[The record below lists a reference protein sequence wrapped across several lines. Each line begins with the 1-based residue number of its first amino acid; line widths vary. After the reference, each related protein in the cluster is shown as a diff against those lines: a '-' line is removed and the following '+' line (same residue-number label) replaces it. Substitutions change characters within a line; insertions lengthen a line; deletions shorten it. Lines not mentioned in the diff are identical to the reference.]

1 MLSEK
6 NIVVTIGNYGAV
18 IALHSGSKI
27 EEHEF
32 LDDFNDNA
40 RTQISRICLANKK
53 TPIYV
58 LLDTVDQS
66 YKKKI
71 YPSVKRSDLNRI
83 VKRDLATEGDSTV
96 LKGYMVMNAKRPA
109 AAKNSKQ
116 PGSNRWEC
124 LFISSSDSELINKWI
139 DYLLELPN
147 HLVGIYM
154 SPIETFSF
162 FQGLQ
167 ANVKAKSKAKN
178 KRNDLYCVVLQNQVS
193 GIRQIVF
200 SSQGIV
206 FTRVVN
212 YDFSQPD
219 FLEKYEHDLYSTF
232 EYLKRIF
239 PNLTMAEMDI
249 VNIFS
254 EKVVSM
260 LSNIHN
266 PELNFTNYT
275 PFEAAS
281 KAGFNSTIEPDS
293 EFCDFL
299 ISKAFSKKKKI
310 LKFIT
315 PKIAVLEKYFLTI
328 KSSYYLNLILIV
340 AIVGV
345 SVATLFAKDKI
356 AESIQ
361 SAETSRY
368 VISEELA
375 KLKKLAFDGGK
386 VNDEDQVIVA
396 ERVID
401 FGKIEESLS
410 LKGKDFFDYY
420 ISFKFLHDLEAKVG
434 SYSYS
439 NNFNSKFPSPAVVPQ
454 ISISGKISNKSG
466 DIDDLFKV
474 FDSLIGSTKK
484 EFSKSQIKYEE
495 LPKTLDF
502 NVKYYNY
509 PFSFNIT
516 DAPSL
521 GDTNQ
526 GSPDI

>member
-27 EEHEF
+27 EEREF

-40 RTQISRICLANKK
+40 RTQISKICLANKK
-53 TPIYV
+53 SQIFV
-58 LLDTVDQS
+58 LLDTLDQS

-71 YPSVKRSDLNRI
+71 YPSVRRGDLNRI
-83 VKRDLATEGDSTV
+83 VKRDLATEGDGTI
-96 LKGYMVMNAKRPA
+96 LKGFMVMNAKKPTYS
-109 AAKNSKQ
+109 KTSKQ
-116 PGSNRWEC
+116 QGSNRWEC
-124 LFISSSDSELINKWI
+124 LFVSSSDSELINKWI

-167 ANVKAKSKAKN
+167 PNIKIQSKTKN
-178 KRNDLYCVVLQNQVS
+178 KRNDLYCVILQNQVS

-239 PNLTMAEMDI
+239 PNLSMAEMDI

-254 EKVVSM
+254 EKVLST
-260 LSNIHN
+260 LSNLQN

-275 PFEAAS
+275 PFEAANKS
-281 KAGFNSTIEPDS
+281 GFSSAIEPES

-310 LKFIT
+310 LKFTT
-315 PKIAVLEKYFLTI
+315 PKISILEKYFFI
-328 KSSYYLNLILIV
+328 IRSSYYLNLILIV
-340 AIVGV
+340 AIIGV
-345 SVATLFAKDKI
+345 SVATLYAKDKI

-361 SAETSRY
+361 SAETAKY
-368 VISEELA
+368 VVSEELA

-386 VNDEDQVIVA
+386 VNDQDQIISA

-401 FGKIEESLS
+401 FGKVEETLG

-420 ISFKFLHDLEAKVG
+420 VSFKFLHDLEAKVG

-439 NNFNSKFPSPAVVPQ
+439 TNFNGKFPNSVTVPQ

-484 EFSKSQIKYEE
+484 NFSKSQVKYEE
-495 LPKTLDF
+495 LPRTLDF

-516 DAPSL
+516 DVPSL
-521 GDTNQ
+521 GDVNQ
-526 GSPDI
+526 GSPGI